1 MLKVGLTGGIGSG
14 KSTAAQRFEELGVPI
29 VDADVIARNVVEP
42 GNPALEEVI
51 AAFGDKVVNSDGELD
66 RTELRKIVFENKE
79 HKALLESIL
88 HPRIYDEILRQ
99 LDRLS
104 APYCIVVIPLLAE
117 TKRNY
122 PLDRVLVIDLPH
134 ALQLERTSARDQQS
148 VEKIDKIIQ
157 SQSSRKK
164 RLSLADDIVE
174 NSGTVE
180 SLHEKI
186 DLLHLKYTEL
196 AHQFESTAP
205 ER

>member
-14 KSTAAQRFEELGVPI
+14 KSTAARRFEELGVPI

-42 GNPALEEVI
+42 GKPALEEVI
-51 AAFGDKVVNSDGELD
+51 AAFGKKVVNSDGELD
-66 RTELRKIVFENKE
+66 RIELRKIVFENIE

-99 LDRLS
+99 LDHLS
-104 APYCIVVIPLLAE
+104 APYCVVVIPLLVE
-117 TKRNY
+117 SKRIY

-134 ALQLERTSARDQQS
+134 TLQLERTSARDQQS
-148 VEKIDKIIQ
+148 EEKINKIIQ
-157 SQSSRKK
+157 SQSSRDK

-174 NSGTVE
+174 NSGAVE

-186 DLLHLKYTEL
+186 DLLHQKYTEL

>member
-14 KSTAAQRFEELGVPI
+14 KSTAARRFEELGVPI
-29 VDADVIARNVVEP
+29 IDADVIARNVVEP
-42 GNPALEEVI
+42 GKPALKEI
-51 AAFGDKVVNSDGELD
+51 ITAFGEKVVNSDGELD

-79 HKALLESIL
+79 HKAVLESIL

-99 LDRLS
+99 LDQLS

-117 TKRNY
+117 SKRNY

-148 VEKIDKIIQ
+148 EEKIDKIVQ
-157 SQSSRKK
+157 LQSSREK
-164 RLSLADDIVE
+164 RLSLADDIIE

-180 SLHEKI
+180 LLYEKI
-186 DLLHLKYTEL
+186 DWLHQKYTEL
-196 AHQFESTAP
+196 ALQFKSTAP
-205 ER
+205 KR

>member
-1 MLKVGLTGGIGSG
+1 MLRVGLTGGIGSG

-42 GNPALEEVI
+42 GKPALEEVL
-51 AAFGDKVVNSDGELD
+51 ASFGETVVNSDGELD
-66 RTELRKIVFENKE
+66 RTELRKIVFENQE

-99 LDRLS
+99 LDQLS

-117 TKRNY
+117 SKRIY

-134 ALQLERTSARDQQS
+134 ALQLARTSARDQQS
-148 VEKIDKIIQ
+148 EEKIDKIIQ
-157 SQSSRKK
+157 SQSSREK

-180 SLHEKI
+180 LLYERI
-186 DLLHLKYTEL
+186 DLLHQKYTKL

-205 ER
+205 KR

>member
-14 KSTAAQRFEELGVPI
+14 KSTAARRFEELGVPI
-29 VDADVIARNVVEP
+29 IDADVIARNVVEP
-42 GNPALEEVI
+42 GKPALEEVI
-51 AAFGDKVVNSDGELD
+51 AAFGEKVVNSDGELD

-99 LDRLS
+99 LDHLS
-104 APYCIVVIPLLAE
+104 SPYCIVVIPLLAE
-117 TKRNY
+117 SKRNY

-134 ALQLERTSARDQQS
+134 TLQLERTSARDQQS
-148 VEKIDKIIQ
+148 EEKIDKIIQ
-157 SQSSRKK
+157 SQSSREK
-164 RLSLADDIVE
+164 RLGLADDIVE

-180 SLHEKI
+180 LLNERIH
-186 DLLHLKYTEL
+186 LLHQKYTKL

-205 ER
+205 KR

>member
-42 GNPALEEVI
+42 GKPVLKEVI
-51 AAFGDKVVNSDGELD
+51 AAFGEKVVNSDGELD
-66 RTELRKIVFENKE
+66 RTELRKIVFENRE
-79 HKALLESIL
+79 YKALLESIL

-99 LDRLS
+99 IDHLS

-117 TKRNY
+117 SKRIY

-148 VEKIDKIIQ
+148 EEKIDKIIQ

-164 RLSLADDIVE
+164 RLSLADDVVE

-180 SLHEKI
+180 LLYERI
-186 DLLHLKYTEL
+186 DLLHQKYTEL

-205 ER
+205 KR

>member
-29 VDADVIARNVVEP
+29 IDADVIARNVVEP
-42 GNPALEEVI
+42 GKPALKEII
-51 AAFGDKVVNSDGELD
+51 AAFGEKVVHSDGELD
-66 RTELRKIVFENKE
+66 RTELRKIVFENRE
-79 HKALLESIL
+79 YKALLESLL

-99 LDRLS
+99 LDHLS

-117 TKRNY
+117 SKRIY

-148 VEKIDKIIQ
+148 EEKIDKIIQ

-164 RLSLADDIVE
+164 RLSLADDVVE

-180 SLHEKI
+180 LLYERI
-186 DLLHLKYTEL
+186 DLLHQKYTGL

-205 ER
+205 KR

>member
-14 KSTAAQRFEELGVPI
+14 KSTAARRFEELGVPI

-42 GNPALEEVI
+42 GKPALEEVI
-51 AAFGDKVVNSDGELD
+51 AAFGKKVVNSDGELD
-66 RTELRKIVFENKE
+66 RIELRKIVFENIE

-99 LDRLS
+99 LDHLS

-117 TKRNY
+117 SKRIY

-134 ALQLERTSARDQQS
+134 TLQLERTSARDQQS
-148 VEKIDKIIQ
+148 KEKINKIIQ
-157 SQSSRKK
+157 SQSSRDK
-164 RLSLADDIVE
+164 RLSLADDIIE
-174 NSGTVE
+174 NSSAVE

-186 DLLHLKYTEL
+186 DLLHQKYTEL
-196 AHQFESTAP
+196 AQQFESTAP

>member
-42 GNPALEEVI
+42 GKPALEEVI
-51 AAFGDKVVNSDGELD
+51 AAFGDKVVNSNGELD
-66 RTELRKIVFENKE
+66 RTELRKIVFEDRD

-88 HPRIYDEILRQ
+88 HPRIHDEILRQ
-99 LDRLS
+99 LDHLS

-117 TKRNY
+117 SKRIY

-148 VEKIDKIIQ
+148 EEKIDKIIQ

-164 RLSLADDIVE
+164 RLSLADDVVE

-180 SLHEKI
+180 LLYERI
-186 DLLHLKYTEL
+186 DLLHQKYTEL
-196 AHQFESTAP
+196 AHQYESTAP
-205 ER
+205 KR

>member
-14 KSTAAQRFEELGVPI
+14 KSTAAQRFEQLGVPI

-42 GNPALEEVI
+42 GKPALEEVI
-51 AAFGDKVVNSDGELD
+51 ATFGEKVVNSDGELD
-66 RTELRKIVFENKE
+66 RTELRKIVFEKKE

-88 HPRIYDEILRQ
+88 HPRIYDEILQQ
-99 LDRLS
+99 LDHLS

-117 TKRNY
+117 SKRIY

-148 VEKIDKIIQ
+148 EEKIDKIIQ
-157 SQSSRKK
+157 SQSSREK

-180 SLHEKI
+180 LLHERIDSLHQ
-186 DLLHLKYTEL
+186 KYTKL
-196 AHQFESTAP
+196 AHHFEDTATK
-205 ER
+205 R

>member
-14 KSTAAQRFEELGVPI
+14 KSTAAQRFKELGVPI

-42 GNPALEEVI
+42 GKPALEEVI
-51 AAFGDKVVNSDGELD
+51 AAFGEKVVNSDGELD

-79 HKALLESIL
+79 RKALLESIL

-117 TKRNY
+117 SKQNY

-134 ALQLERTSARDQQS
+134 ALQLERTSVRDQQS
-148 VEKIDKIIQ
+148 EEKIDKIVQ
-157 SQSSRKK
+157 SQSSREQ

-180 SLHEKI
+180 SLCERI
-186 DLLHLKYTEL
+186 DLLHQKYTDL
-196 AHQFESTAP
+196 AHQFEGVAP
-205 ER
+205 KR

>member
-14 KSTAAQRFEELGVPI
+14 KSTAARRFEELGVPI
-29 VDADVIARNVVEP
+29 IDADVIARNVVEP
-42 GNPALEEVI
+42 GKPALKEI
-51 AAFGDKVVNSDGELD
+51 ITAFGEKVVNSDGELD

-79 HKALLESIL
+79 LKAVLESIL

-99 LDRLS
+99 LDQLS

-117 TKRNY
+117 SKRNY

-148 VEKIDKIIQ
+148 EEKIDKIVQ
-157 SQSSRKK
+157 LQSSREK
-164 RLSLADDIVE
+164 RLSLADDIIE

-180 SLHEKI
+180 LLYEKI
-186 DLLHLKYTEL
+186 DWLHQKYTEL
-196 AHQFESTAP
+196 ALQFKSTAP
-205 ER
+205 NR

>member
-29 VDADVIARNVVEP
+29 VDADIIARNVVEP
-42 GNPALEEVI
+42 GKPALEEVI
-51 AAFGDKVVNSDGELD
+51 TAFGAKVVNSDGELD
-66 RTELRKIVFENKE
+66 RTELRKIVFENEE

-88 HPRIYDEILRQ
+88 HPRIYDEILQQ
-99 LDRLS
+99 LGQLS

-117 TKRNY
+117 SKRIY

-148 VEKIDKIIQ
+148 EEKIDKIIQ
-157 SQSSRKK
+157 SQSSREQ

-174 NSGTVE
+174 NSGTVD
-180 SLHEKI
+180 SLCERI
-186 DLLHLKYTEL
+186 DLLHQKYTDL
-196 AHQFESTAP
+196 AHQFEDTTP
-205 ER
+205 KR

>member
-42 GNPALEEVI
+42 GKPALEEVA
-51 AAFGDKVVNSDGELD
+51 AAFGEKVVNSDGELD

-79 HKALLESIL
+79 HKVLLESIL
-88 HPRIYDEILRQ
+88 HPRIYDEILRK
-99 LDRLS
+99 LDHLS

-117 TKRNY
+117 SKRKY

-148 VEKIDKIIQ
+148 EEKIDKIIQ
-157 SQSSRKK
+157 LQSSREK

-186 DLLHLKYTEL
+186 DWLHQKYTEL
-196 AHQFESTAP
+196 AHQFESTDP
-205 ER
+205 EC

>member
-42 GNPALEEVI
+42 GKPALKEVI
-51 AAFGDKVVNSDGELD
+51 AAFGEKVVNSDGELD
-66 RTELRKIVFENKE
+66 RTELRKIVFENRE
-79 HKALLESIL
+79 YKALLESIL

-99 LDRLS
+99 LDHLS

-117 TKRNY
+117 SKRIY

-148 VEKIDKIIQ
+148 EEKIDKIIQ

-164 RLSLADDIVE
+164 RLSLADDVVE

-180 SLHEKI
+180 LLYERI
-186 DLLHLKYTEL
+186 DLLHQKYTEL

-205 ER
+205 KR

>member
-14 KSTAAQRFEELGVPI
+14 KSTAAQRFEQLGVPI

-42 GNPALEEVI
+42 GKPALKEII
-51 AAFGDKVVNSDGELD
+51 ATFGERVVNSDGGLN

-79 HKALLESIL
+79 YKVLLESIL
-88 HPRIYDEILRQ
+88 HPRIYEEILRQ
-99 LDRLS
+99 LDHLS

-117 TKRNY
+117 SKRNY
-122 PLDRVLVIDLPH
+122 PLDRILVIDLPR

-148 VEKIDKIIQ
+148 EEKIDKIIQ
-157 SQSSRKK
+157 SQSSREK

-180 SLHEKI
+180 LLCERI
-186 DLLHLKYTEL
+186 DLLHQKYTEL

-205 ER
+205 KR

>member
-42 GNPALEEVI
+42 GKPALKEVI
-51 AAFGDKVVNSDGELD
+51 AAFGEKVVNSDGELD
-66 RTELRKIVFENKE
+66 RTELRKIVFENRE
-79 HKALLESIL
+79 YKALLESIL

-99 LDRLS
+99 LDHLS

-117 TKRNY
+117 SKRIY

-148 VEKIDKIIQ
+148 EEKIDKIIQ

-180 SLHEKI
+180 LLYERI
-186 DLLHLKYTEL
+186 DLLHQKYTEL

-205 ER
+205 KR